1 MKVRNQQNKISVVTH
16 VGYKIIKKGKEIIYI
31 KFKIV
36 MTSGQGES
44 RNWGRDTWGFR
55 GSGQLHSNK
64 LSSSLLFFKSYNY
77 TMCVYM
83 YLVRK

>member
-16 VGYKIIKKGKEIIYI
+16 AGHKIIKKGKEIIYI

-44 RNWGRDTWGFR
+44 RNWGRDT
-55 GSGQLHSNK
+55 
-64 LSSSLLFFKSYNY
+64 
-77 TMCVYM
+77 
-83 YLVRK
+83 